1 MVEEGSRIPPTG
13 EVDDP
18 LSSHGVGPAPSETP
32 EPRPHSATLSR
43 RGQIL
48 LEYVTFGHGVHHLLK
63 AVVLQFVILFLDAGL
78 FEYTTRTGA
87 FVGQWVVP
95 VVWLLATLVFCCI
108 LVVLV
113 RRIGRRTLAPRF
125 HRPRHVV
132 GSVAGHLTA
141 SGLSFAF
148 GYLTFVYPRRPVEGL
163 SVPDLLPGTL
173 LVLVFATFVA
183 IGYHEQ
189 VDVTDHP
196 RPTVIR
202 ETIDAWLDALSW
214 IQRDTDSLAREN
226 AYEEFRARTD
236 RLATLLSY
244 AHTVEGRELAA
255 DFRQW
260 HTQFETHS
268 MLSKELIVEGQAEDD
283 APESERLAAE
293 HERLRRLRARLVVVA
308 ESTDR
313 RSS

>member
-1 MVEEGSRIPPTG
+1 MAEEDSRIPPTE

-18 LSSHGVGPAPSETP
+18 LSPDGVEPPPSETP
-32 EPRPHSATLSR
+32 EPRPHPAAPSR

-48 LEYVTFGHGVHHLLK
+48 LEYVTFGYGAHHLLK

-78 FEYTTRTGA
+78 FEYTTQTGA
-87 FVGQWVVP
+87 FAEQWVVA
-95 VVWLLATLVFCCI
+95 VVWLLASLVFCCI

-132 GSVAGHLTA
+132 GSVAGYLMA

-148 GYLTFVYPRRPVEGL
+148 GYLTFVYPRRSVEGL

-196 RPTVIR
+196 TPTAIR

-214 IQRDTDSLAREN
+214 IERDTDSLAREN
-226 AYEEFRARTD
+226 AYEEFTARTD
-236 RLATLLSY
+236 RLATLLSH

-255 DFRQW
+255 DFQQWRQ
-260 HTQFETHS
+260 QFETHS
-268 MLSKELIVEGQAEDD
+268 MLSKELIVEGRAADD

-293 HERLRRLRARLVVVA
+293 HERLRQLRARLVVVA

-313 RSS
+313 QS